1 MKEKII
7 NSAYEGMEIIMRE
20 ESKTDQE
27 IRFIIGAIAVGVEC
41 VLEHIE
47 DNIELRDEIQR
58 RIIDGLQDMY
68 IEDENEKFYWD
79 EM

>member
-27 IRFIIGAIAVGVEC
+27 IRFIIGAIAVGIEC

-68 IEDENEKFYWD
+68 IEDKNEIIHWD

>member
-7 NSAYEGMEIIMRE
+7 NSAYEGMEIIMRKE
-20 ESKTDQE
+20 GKTDQE
-27 IRFIIGAIAVGVEC
+27 IRFIIGAIGVGVEC

-68 IEDENEKFYWD
+68 IEDENEIIHWD